1 MLFAPIFLITEIEE
15 ALATV
20 TVPGRSAFLTKLL
33 ANDDLS
39 SYDSLKQYLG
49 QVTRPS
55 VTDDSISES
64 LPPLSNGKTSSNKNN
79 RAKSKKGVVGYK
91 IQMYFGF
98 HVHFECMQRVC
109 LG

>member
-1 MLFAPIFLITEIEE
+1 MLFAPIFLTTEIEE

-20 TVPGRSAFLTKLL
+20 TVPDRSAFLTKLL

-64 LPPLSNGKTSSNKNN
+64 LPPLSNSKNNNNKNN
-79 RAKSKKGVVGYK
+79 RMENKKGAVGYK
-91 IQMYFGF
+91 I
-98 HVHFECMQRVC
+98 HVFWFLHTF
-109 LG
+109 

>member
-20 TVPGRSAFLTKLL
+20 TVPDRSAFLTKLL

-79 RAKSKKGVVGYK
+79 RAKNKKGAVGLLDTNV
-91 IQMYFGF
+91 FWF
-98 HVHFECMQRVC
+98 SCTF
-109 LG
+109 

>member
-1 MLFAPIFLITEIEE
+1 MLLAPIFLITEIEE

-20 TVPGRSAFLTKLL
+20 TVPDRSAFLTKLL

-64 LPPLSNGKTSSNKNN
+64 LPPLSNGKASSNNKNN
-79 RAKSKKGVVGYK
+79 RAKNKKGVVGCNL
-91 IQMYFGF
+91 
-98 HVHFECMQRVC
+98 HVFY
-109 LG
+109 

>member
-1 MLFAPIFLITEIEE
+1 M
-15 ALATV
+15 
-20 TVPGRSAFLTKLL
+20 TVPDRSAFLTKLL

-79 RAKSKKGVVGYK
+79 KAKSKKGLVLLQDTNV
-91 IQMYFGF
+91 FWF
-98 HVHFECMQRVC
+98 SCTF
-109 LG
+109 

>member
-1 MLFAPIFLITEIEE
+1 MLYAPIFLLTEIEE

-20 TVPGRSAFLTKLL
+20 TVPDRSAFLTKLL

-79 RAKSKKGVVGYK
+79 RAKNKKGAVGCK
-91 IQMYFGF
+91 I
-98 HVHFECMQRVC
+98 HVFWFLHTF
-109 LG
+109 